1 MNTKTSK
8 KIGAV
13 NCLFDGARG
22 AMYQLDSEEF
32 LALAQQILD
41 NDINIG
47 DNIGKKT
54 ISSTYTHSDLKELF
68 ELEL

>member
-1 MNTKTSK
+1 
-8 KIGAV
+8 
-13 NCLFDGARG
+13 
-22 AMYQLDSEEF
+22 MYQLDSEEF

-68 ELEL
+68 ELPDTMATISSWAAIT